1 MFEAYS
7 KFSVQFSFSVMSD
20 SLRPHELQHAR
31 RSKASILLC
40 SASFTVQ
47 LSHPYMTSCDGA
59 AAAERSYPMPEVRS
73 CSGEEQPHVQGVV
86 AAQAQEDQKQLLH
99 VQGEEGWL

>member
-59 AAAERSYPMPEVRS
+59 AAAERSYPMPEVRA
-73 CSGEEQPHVQGVV
+73 GGREELPQVQG
-86 AAQAQEDQKQLLH
+86 AAAAWAQEGLEELLH
-99 VQGEEGWL
+99 VQGQKGRP